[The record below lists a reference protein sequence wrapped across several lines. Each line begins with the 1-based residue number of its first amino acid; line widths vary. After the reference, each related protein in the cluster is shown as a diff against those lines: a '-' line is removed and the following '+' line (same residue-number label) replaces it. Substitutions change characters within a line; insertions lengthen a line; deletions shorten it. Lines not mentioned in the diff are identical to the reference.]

1 LSICCVDDDATNLAA
16 LAALLRQWG
25 VGQLLSCHDAA
36 GTLQLATTTAA
47 PDVLILDYQLGQHQH
62 GIQLYQQLKQFW
74 PAVPA
79 ILVSAAPE
87 PDLPE
92 RAKQAG
98 MIFLA
103 KPIKAAALRASLNY
117 LRLAKGR

>member
-1 LSICCVDDDATNLAA
+1 
-16 LAALLRQWG
+16 
-25 VGQLLSCHDAA
+25 VGHLTTCHDIQ
-36 GTLQLATTTAA
+36 GTLQLAASTKA
-47 PDVLILDYQLGQHQH
+47 PDVLILDYQLGQHQQ
-62 GIQLYQQLKQFW
+62 GLDLYQQVQVYW
-74 PAVPA
+74 PKVPA

-98 MIFLA
+98 MIFLT

-117 LRLAKGR
+117 LRLAKGRT